1 MFFLVCLTDTPL
13 ACFFVFFDV
22 FSFNAAGQQATFV
35 QLLQPYIL
43 DGRLVALPARVIQA
57 LVGHFRQANKLQ
69 EVERMI
75 LHLNPREMDLDSLVK
90 LCRAHQLH
98 DALIYIFNRG
108 MLDYVTPL
116 EDLLG
121 RPLVR
126 EIGKGYTCWWYSLYN
141 FQYRQHYEN
150 TCSYNFEC

>member
-1 MFFLVCLTDTPL
+1 M
-13 ACFFVFFDV
+13 
-22 FSFNAAGQQATFV
+22 
-35 QLLQPYIL
+35 
-43 DGRLVALPARVIQA
+43 ALPARVIKA

-90 LCRAHQLH
+90 LCRANQLH

-121 RPLVR
+121 RPLTLDETPEQAVR
-126 EIGKGYTCWWYSLYN
+126 HDSDQHVKALLYV
-141 FQYRQHYEN
+141 H
-150 TCSYNFEC
+150 